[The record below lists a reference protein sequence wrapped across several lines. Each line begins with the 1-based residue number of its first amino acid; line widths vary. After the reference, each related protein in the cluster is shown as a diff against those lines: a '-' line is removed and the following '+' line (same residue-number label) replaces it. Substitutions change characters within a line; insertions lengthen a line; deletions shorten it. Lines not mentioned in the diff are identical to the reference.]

1 MERLKDKRKSTV
13 LLSMAE
19 SIGSVAE
26 STGVSES
33 VNVMNATML
42 NGVSGGEKR
51 GSVSKANRVFQ
62 IADDNDLFEV
72 DRKADRIEVIRKRRE
87 EERERKEEEKPKRK
101 GEENIRKRNEW
112 CVTILQWVV
121 SYAILALILAL
132 LFSYMPYL
140 IPNPES
146 PQQQAIKRLMDCV
159 GTTISDNMTKLVVP
173 NNRCNNEEIDLLDF
187 SVFSRLRSIEIG
199 DGCFANVNEV
209 KLIGLSKLKRV
220 VIGENSFTKNKN
232 GSGSDP
238 NRHFSLTDCERLREL
253 KIGRFS
259 FSDYSMIEI
268 EDVDRLEVIE
278 MGDLNEDSA
287 NFYSASL
294 ELKGEIDHIN

>member
-1 MERLKDKRKSTV
+1 MERLKDKGNSA
-13 LLSMAE
+13 LLLRMAE

-33 VNVMNATML
+33 VNVMNATVL
-42 NGVSGGEKR
+42 NGVPGGEKR
-51 GSVSKANRVFQ
+51 GSVSKMNRVFQ
-62 IADDNDLFEV
+62 IADDNDLFRV

-87 EERERKEEEKPKRK
+87 EERERDEEKEPRRRWEEK
-101 GEENIRKRNEW
+101 GWKRNEW
-112 CVTILQWVV
+112 CVMILQWVV

-159 GTTISDNMTKLVVP
+159 GTTLSDNMTKLVVP

-187 SVFSRLRSIEIG
+187 SLFSRLKSIEIG

-220 VIGENSFTKNKN
+220 VIGENSFTKSKN

-238 NRHFSLTDCERLREL
+238 NRHFYLTDCERLKEL
-253 KIGRFS
+253 KIGRYS
-259 FSDYSMIEI
+259 FSDYSLIEI

-294 ELKGEIDHIN
+294 ELKSDSERMK